1 MDYNEFFSNPI
12 VIWFLLGFVM
22 MLLELVMPGVI
33 IIFFGIGAWIT
44 ALCCMIFSPP
54 LAWQIAI
61 FTVTSVLSLIFLRRW
76 LLDILF
82 KKKEKEETLSDEFL
96 GQKAITETVI
106 NGARGGK
113 VTFKGALWDA
123 LSSEKIKAGEQVE
136 IIGKES
142 IKLVVKPVD
151 NS

>member
-1 MDYNEFFSNPI
+1 MDYNEFFSNPV

-44 ALCCMIFSPP
+44 ALCCMIFSPS
-54 LAWQIAI
+54 LAWQVSI
-61 FTVTSVLSLIFLRRW
+61 FTATSVLSLIFLRRW

-82 KKKEKEETLSDEFL
+82 KKREKEETLSDEFL

-113 VTFKGALWDA
+113 VTFKGASWGA
-123 LSSEKIKAGEQVE
+123 LASEKIEADEQVE

-142 IKLVVKPVD
+142 IKLIVKRMD